1 MENKTIWHGP
11 DACEIHNLILPVHQ
25 IQVMNSRDKLMS
37 LKSKRIVIRELLEHS
52 KTIFCREWAI
62 SHKIIFKPAE
72 RLSVARIFNATSL
85 NTLGHTRP
93 IIKCQDF
100 PKQEVLANVH
110 VMSVIELRLI
120 PVYCI
125 QTTGARAKRN
135 KWSRSLK
142 KRRPQKE
149 PPQEV
154 PYEERATQT

>member
-25 IQVMNSRDKLMS
+25 IQVMNNGDKLMN

-52 KTIFCREWAI
+52 EAIFCCEWAI

-72 RLSVARIFNATSL
+72 RLSVARIFNATIL
-85 NTLGHTRP
+85 NTLSHTRP